1 MRLKNELDRASRLF
15 TQTMEKR
22 GWSAHTVRAY
32 ERGVMFFMRWLV
44 SDTKIESLAEV
55 SSEMVEAW
63 RQELGRWSIS
73 EATRELRFA
82 AVKTF
87 FRIMSE
93 AGAIDLDVAAHVA
106 FPQRANDRVD
116 ERPVLSQDEAKRA
129 IDRIE
134 RTSPIDLRDR
144 AIVEVLVVTG
154 IRNSELRSLTMSDV
168 DFEDG
173 TLLVRCGK
181 GRKIRIVPLGR
192 AAAALAQYI
201 THARPQLAGEK
212 SNDDA
217 IFLSREHGAL
227 SREALVRIVRA
238 RTGVAPHRLRHT
250 CATNMLRRGT
260 QCEKIQAVLG
270 HTSSETTKTYLH

>member
-1 MRLKNELDRASRLF
+1 
-15 TQTMEKR
+15 
-22 GWSAHTVRAY
+22 
-32 ERGVMFFMRWLV
+32 MRWLV
-44 SDTKIESLAEV
+44 SDTKIESLREIT
-55 SSEMVEAW
+55 SETIEAW
-63 RQELGRWSIS
+63 REELGRWSIS
-73 EATRELRFA
+73 DATRELRFA

-87 FRIMSE
+87 FRLMNE
-93 AGAIDLDVAAHVA
+93 TGAIDLDVAARVS
-106 FPQRANDRVD
+106 FPQRVNDRVD
-116 ERPVLSQDEAKRA
+116 DRPVLSQDEAKRA

-181 GRKIRIVPLGR
+181 GKKIRIVPIGR
-192 AAAALAQYI
+192 ATAALAQYI
-201 THARPQLAGEK
+201 THARPQLAGET
-212 SNDDA
+212 SSDA
-217 IFLSREHGAL
+217 LFLSREHGAL

-270 HTSSETTKTYLH
+270 HSSSETTKTYLH

>member
-15 TQTMEKR
+15 TQAMEKR

-32 ERGVMFFMRWLV
+32 ERGLTFFMRWLV
-44 SDTKIESLAEV
+44 SETNVESLAGV
-55 SSEMVEAW
+55 TSATIEAW
-63 RQELGRWSIS
+63 REELGGWSIS
-73 EATRELRFA
+73 DATRELRFA

-87 FRIMSE
+87 FRLMNE
-93 AGAIDLDVAAHVA
+93 AGVIDLDVAARVS
-106 FPQRANDRVD
+106 FPQRVNERVD
-116 ERPVLSQDEAKRA
+116 DRPVLSQDEAKRA

-154 IRNSELRSLTMSDV
+154 IRNSELRALTMSDI

-201 THARPQLAGEK
+201 AHARLQLAGET
-212 SNDDA
+212 SSDVL
-217 IFLSREHGAL
+217 FLSREHSAL

-260 QCEKIQAVLG
+260 QREKIQAVLG
-270 HTSSETTKTYLH
+270 HSSSETTKTYLH